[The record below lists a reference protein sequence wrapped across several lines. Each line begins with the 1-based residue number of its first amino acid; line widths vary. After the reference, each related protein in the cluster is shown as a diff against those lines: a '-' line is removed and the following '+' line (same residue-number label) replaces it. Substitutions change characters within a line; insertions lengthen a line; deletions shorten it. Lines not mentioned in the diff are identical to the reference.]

1 MITLQSRNFEFNF
14 YVKDNMD
21 SPVTGLTYTDFVI
34 TLKRQG
40 DTIFTPKVLT
50 ASNLFEIG
58 DGWYV
63 VKWDSL
69 DTSRLGEVL
78 FKVEPD
84 GLTPFFEKFSV
95 LPNPL
100 NSIITP
106 SLCIVTGNIVELGGS
121 FSQEPKIS
129 FTGIKSPYIS
139 GDSFVKASRIET
151 TPDAYG
157 NFSIALLR
165 NIEVR
170 VIIELSGVNHKIVI
184 PDQETVEL
192 KDLLPIP

>member
-34 TLKRQG
+34 TLKRQC

-63 VKWDSL
+63 VKWDNL

-100 NSIITP
+100 NCF
-106 SLCIVTGNIVELGGS
+106 L
-121 FSQEPKIS
+121 Q
-129 FTGIKSPYIS
+129 
-139 GDSFVKASRIET
+139 
-151 TPDAYG
+151 
-157 NFSIALLR
+157 
-165 NIEVR
+165 
-170 VIIELSGVNHKIVI
+170 
-184 PDQETVEL
+184 
-192 KDLLPIP
+192 